1 MNRTDKNI
9 PTLKTIK
16 ALRGQSLSIDLG
28 IEHTGTLQ
36 AWMKK
41 NPNDDTY
48 RSFTIVDNRFL
59 FLPKEKAQD
68 YVDQTVE
75 GKWYFDVREI
85 PLGSVDPNDEAI
97 IFEGVINFDNQITD
111 SSGSEVEAIAETE
124 SGLINLSNTSSVYGT
139 VGQVVKIEDL
149 IVRIP
154 VLKSIKALR
163 GQSLSIDLGE
173 VIEGDVKAWMKKDP
187 TDTSYRSFTIVD
199 GRYLFLPK
207 QKAQDYYDQTTFELT
222 QPVAGKWYFDVRQL
236 PVGAT
241 SADDERTVFKG
252 VIEFE
257 NQVTDSNGQE
267 LVDGL
272 IPYPSEFIKL
282 TDTPTSYIGGGDKV
296 LKVNS
301 TETGVEFSNIIED
314 KHYAHDQGIPSI
326 VWSITHGLNKYPSVL
341 AVDTAN
347 SVVVGQIEY
356 IDLNNIKITFNAS
369 FSGSAYL
376 N

>member
-1 MNRTDKNI
+1 MNRRDTNI

-41 NPNDDTY
+41 NPNDETY

-59 FLPKEKAQD
+59 FLPKEKSQD
-68 YVDQTVE
+68 YVGQNIE
-75 GKWYFDVREI
+75 GKWYFDVREL
-85 PLGSVDPNDEAI
+85 PLGSTDPNDETT
-97 IFEGVINFDNQITD
+97 IFEGVISFENQITD
-111 SSGSEVEAIAETE
+111 SNGSETTAIAELE
-124 SGLINLSNTSSVYGT
+124 SGLINLSNTSTVYGT
-139 VGQVVKIEDL
+139 VGQIVKIEDL
-149 IVRIP
+149 VVRIP
-154 VLKSIKALR
+154 VLKTVKALR

-173 VIEGDVKAWMKKDP
+173 VIEGDVRAWMKKDP

-207 QKAQDYYDQTTFELT
+207 QKTQDYYDQTTFELT
-222 QPVAGKWYFDVRQL
+222 QPIAGKWYFDVRQL

-282 TDTPTSYIGGGDKV
+282 TDTPISYVGGGDKV

-301 TETGVEFSNIIED
+301 TETGVEFSDIIED
-314 KHYAHDQGIPSI
+314 KHYTHDQGMPSI
-326 VWSITHGLNKYPSVL
+326 IWSITHGLNKYPSVV
-341 AVDTAN
+341 AVDT
-347 SVVVGQIEY
+347 SGSLVMGQINY
-356 IDLNNIKITFNAS
+356 IDENNIKVTFNAS

>member
-1 MNRTDKNI
+1 M
-9 PTLKTIK
+9 
-16 ALRGQSLSIDLG
+16 
-28 IEHTGTLQ
+28 
-36 AWMKK
+36 
-41 NPNDDTY
+41 
-48 RSFTIVDNRFL
+48 
-59 FLPKEKAQD
+59 
-68 YVDQTVE
+68 
-75 GKWYFDVREI
+75 
-85 PLGSVDPNDEAI
+85 
-97 IFEGVINFDNQITD
+97 
-111 SSGSEVEAIAETE
+111 
-124 SGLINLSNTSSVYGT
+124 
-139 VGQVVKIEDL
+139 
-149 IVRIP
+149 VRIP
-154 VLKSIKALR
+154 VLKTVKALR

-173 VIEGDVKAWMKKDP
+173 VIEGDVRAWMKKDP

-207 QKAQDYYDQTTFELT
+207 QKTQDYYDQTTFELT
-222 QPVAGKWYFDVRQL
+222 QPIAGKWYFDVRQL

-282 TDTPTSYIGGGDKV
+282 TDTPISYVGGGDKV

-301 TETGVEFSNIIED
+301 TETGVEFSDIIED
-314 KHYAHDQGIPSI
+314 KHYTHDQGMPSI
-326 VWSITHGLNKYPSVL
+326 IWSITHGLNKYPSVV
-341 AVDTAN
+341 AVDT
-347 SVVVGQIEY
+347 SGSLVMGQINY
-356 IDLNNIKITFNAS
+356 IDENNIKVTFNAS